1 MNYNLA
7 RITRRSIMAGVIN
20 TTQIPS
26 VRDALYGMVNS
37 AGTLQ
42 TQNMNQKSNAS
53 VLQYAQQAVSNQEN
67 TQSKQELMRLSND
80 MNQKMKLIGTDIKFS
95 YSEEIKGL
103 VVTVREAG
111 GDKVIREIPSKEAIE
126 LIKRMNQTA
135 GLIFDKQS

>member
-1 MNYNLA
+1 
-7 RITRRSIMAGVIN
+7 MAGVIN